1 MQLQSVRLMIEIDL
15 DQAQREGNST
25 AYLCEAFE
33 SGVEL
38 IAFNKLSFQFASA
51 ARAKDMDSERMLNH

>member
-1 MQLQSVRLMIEIDL
+1 MIEIDL